1 MAAIREA
8 ITQTYRGFEEAFFRA
23 DVEAISMAYT
33 EDAEWLVPEAPPI
46 KGRQAIAQT
55 WKHIVGNG
63 GNKTRVEVREVQ
75 EAGDWAYDV
84 GTFTATAPDGSVLN
98 SGKYIVI
105 WRIQPD
111 GSWKIHRDIFN
122 WDIPPRS
129 A

>member
-8 ITQTYRGFEEAFFRA
+8 IRQAYRGLEEAFFRGDA
-23 DVEAISMAYT
+23 EAMSMVYA

-63 GNKTRVEVREVQ
+63 GNTLRVEVREVQ
-75 EAGDWAYDV
+75 EAGEWAYEI
-84 GTFTATAPDGSVLN
+84 GAFTATAADGSVLN

-111 GSWKIHRDIFN
+111 GSWKTHRDIFN
-122 WDIPPRS
+122 WDIPPRP